1 MAGFSVS
8 ALVALYVSS
17 ATSGH
22 LPVLP
27 FVSFNMLLC
36 YCFVL
41 IMYGY
46 MFITVESTCFYL
58 TQSLHCVL
66 SFYACILF
74 IILSFF
80 RRLLEAFR
88 PWLFGDDIIASVH
101 PNMCY
106 TVIDVVKINK

>member
-66 SFYACILF
+66 SCLFYARILF
-74 IILSFF
+74 IILCFF
-80 RRLLEAFR
+80 SGA
-88 PWLFGDDIIASVH
+88 
-101 PNMCY
+101 Y
-106 TVIDVVKINK
+106 

>member
-27 FVSFNMLLC
+27 VVSFNMLLC
-36 YCFVL
+36 IIGLTIGFVL

-46 MFITVESTCFYL
+46 MLVTVESTCFYL

-66 SFYACILF
+66 SFLCVYF
-74 IILSFF
+74 IHYFEFF
-80 RRLLEAFR
+80 SGA
-88 PWLFGDDIIASVH
+88 
-101 PNMCY
+101 Y
-106 TVIDVVKINK
+106 